1 MKYIL
6 SFRQILYLTVLS
18 AILSAVAV
26 TGIYSIGIGGARAAD
41 ETVATVQPLV
51 AGISDPATA
60 TDEQN
65 NIEVYRTMAPGVVFI
80 TSSRSTGGMRGGGG
94 TGSGSIIDKQG
105 HILTNEHV
113 ISGATRIN
121 VSLGGSRNY
130 PATVVG
136 RDQDTD
142 LAVIKIQAPASE
154 LTVVPMGD
162 SDSLIVG
169 QKVLAIGNPFGLDR
183 TLTTGVISG
192 LQRTIRARNGRP
204 IEGVQ
209 TDASI
214 NPGNSGGPLLNSR
227 GQLIGVNSQIYSAT
241 GGSTGIGFAV
251 PVNVAKRV
259 VPQLIQSGSVVRPR
273 LGVVTRSIA
282 SLQGQVQTPVEAG
295 VLIISVEPNSAA
307 ALAGLRGTTEADADA
322 SASLGDI
329 ITRLDGEAVD
339 AGDDLTRILERKS
352 VGDTVRIEIWRGGQR
367 QTLTARLGASR

>member
-1 MKYIL
+1 MKYVL
-6 SFRQILYLTVLS
+6 SLRQVLYLTVLS
-18 AILSAVAV
+18 AIFSAIAV
-26 TGIYSIGIGGARAAD
+26 TAIFTFGISGAFAAG
-41 ETVATVQPLV
+41 EIVSPAQPLI
-51 AGISDPATA
+51 AGISDPAIA

-65 NIEVYRTMAPGVVFI
+65 NIDVYRTMAPGVVFI
-80 TSSRSTGGMRGGGG
+80 TSSRGSGYRGGG

-113 ISGATRIN
+113 ISGASRIS
-121 VSLGGSRNY
+121 VSLGGSRTY
-130 PATVVG
+130 PAIVVG

-142 LAVIKIQAPASE
+142 LAVIKIEAPASD

-227 GQLIGVNSQIYSAT
+227 GQLIGVNSQIYSAS

-273 LGVVTRSIA
+273 LGVTTRSIA
-282 SLQGQVQTPVEAG
+282 SLQGQVKTPVEAG
-295 VLIISVEPNSAA
+295 VLVIGVEPNSAA
-307 ALAGLRGTTEADADA
+307 AAAGLRGTSEASADAPV
-322 SASLGDI
+322 SLGDI
-329 ITRLDGEAVD
+329 ITRVDGEAID
-339 AGDDLTRILERKS
+339 AGDDLTRILERKA
-352 VGDTVRIEIWRGGQR
+352 VGDTVQLEIWRDGQR
-367 QTLTARLGASR
+367 QTVTVRLGASR